1 MVAKHRR
8 AALTPDAPPP
18 RPAREILMWAAFGC
32 VLVPLAL
39 LWSGAG
45 WAVALGVGGLLVL
58 LGGACALVLRLA
70 GLTLSSVEPS
80 VEPEPNGRPRDDD
93 RPVEP

>member
-1 MVAKHRR
+1 VAKHRR
-8 AALTPDAPPP
+8 AETSSDVPPS
-18 RPAREILMWAAFGC
+18 RTGREIVVWTAFGC

-45 WAVALGVGGLLVL
+45 WAVALGVGGLIVL
-58 LGGACALVLRLA
+58 LAAGCALALRLSGA
-70 GLTLSSVEPS
+70 TLGPGSPPS
-80 VEPEPNGRPRDDD
+80 TASQRDEE